1 MKQKEMLNNTMF
13 RMDQRMDQL
22 QSQMDAL
29 YKAIG
34 GLVASIKSA
43 HWGSLQEIMA
53 FILGELL
60 GCKMRYWSQN
70 QVHHQD
76 LH

>member
-1 MKQKEMLNNTMF
+1 MKFYIKNKVLDQFLVDMKQKEMLNNTMF

-34 GLVASIKSA
+34 G
-43 HWGSLQEIMA
+43 
-53 FILGELL
+53 
-60 GCKMRYWSQN
+60 
-70 QVHHQD
+70 
-76 LH
+76 